1 METPQTPLQSQ
12 KGDNYRDT
20 QGFEPKT
27 IITQAQS
34 HGLTL
39 ILQLV
44 SSIFIARNL
53 GPTNLGE
60 LALIQTLIL
69 LVKPLLDAGTK
80 GYLIREFVK
89 DTQITTQLQWA
100 RAATRV
106 STKTSMIV
114 LVVVWLLSTLLSTAN
129 MLVPEGTQN
138 DLPKILSNPQIPL
151 LWGYCLGFVVIS
163 NIFEEKGYAQL
174 LLLKDIKRYLY
185 QNLIVNSGSSILKVA
200 LALTIGSPTLL
211 IALFFTT
218 MGLEH
223 IVKGV
228 WNRQAIKKYNND
240 TLIPGTCSKKEK
252 ILLKESINHLPS
264 ELSLGAEG
272 QVPKLLLS
280 NLGGDML
287 GNYTV
292 AQKNTI
298 ISRTLNRMSH
308 DNDLHNP
315 SIKVGVKYALLA
327 TVLSM
332 LTPPLIP
339 ILYGEEFKDAVL
351 YAYLLILPGVLTIV
365 GAKITTKLIKQS
377 LTTAASKINI
387 VGVTVSALLCIALMP
402 SYNVWGA
409 VLGLCTGWII
419 QISLGVWLLRYNKLG
434 ERAN

>member
-1 METPQTPLQSQ
+1 LNTPAFHARTIQNKNCQGP
-12 KGDNYRDT
+12 

-27 IITQAQS
+27 IITQAQN
-34 HGLTL
+34 HGITL

-53 GPTNLGE
+53 GPASLGE

-69 LVKPLLDAGTK
+69 LVKPLLDTGTK

-89 DTQITTQLQWA
+89 DNQIASQLQWA
-100 RAATRV
+100 KAATRV
-106 STKTSMIV
+106 STKTSIIILAIV
-114 LVVVWLLSTLLSTAN
+114 GLLSTLLSTTTLLLPYGGA
-129 MLVPEGTQN
+129 QN
-138 DLPKILSNPQIPL
+138 ALPKFLSNPQTPL
-151 LWGYCLGFVVIS
+151 LWGYCLGFVVLS

-174 LLLKDIKRYLY
+174 LLLKDIKKYLY
-185 QNLIVNSGSSILKVA
+185 RNLVVSSSSSVLRVA
-200 LALTIGSPTLL
+200 LALTISSHTLL

-223 IVKGV
+223 IVKGI
-228 WNRQAIKKYNND
+228 WNKAAIKKYNSNSP
-240 TLIPGTCSKKEK
+240 LMPKVCSKKEK

-272 QVPKLLLS
+272 QIPKLLLS
-280 NLGGDML
+280 NLGGEML

-298 ISRTLNRMSH
+298 ISKTLNRMSH

-327 TVLSM
+327 AILSI

-339 ILYGEEFKDAVL
+339 ILYGEGFKDAVL
-351 YAYLLILPGVLTIV
+351 YAYLLILPSILTIV

-377 LTTAASKINI
+377 MTTAASKINI
-387 VGVTVSALLCIALMP
+387 IGVTISALLCIALIP
-402 SYNVWGA
+402 NYNVWGA
-409 VLGLCTGWII
+409 VLGLSTGWII
-419 QISLGVWLLRYNKLG
+419 QISLGVWLLKYNKA
-434 ERAN
+434 R